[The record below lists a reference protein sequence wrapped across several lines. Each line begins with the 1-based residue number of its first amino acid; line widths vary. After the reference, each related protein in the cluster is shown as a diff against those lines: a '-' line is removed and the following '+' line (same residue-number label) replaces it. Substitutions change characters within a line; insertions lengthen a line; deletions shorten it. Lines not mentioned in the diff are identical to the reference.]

1 MNGRRSQ
8 SQQQAQI
15 KQMSTQAGYRR
26 ADEDDINLMT
36 SQTSPRHQQMA
47 VTEEEDDMR
56 LFLSQSQQRGES
68 SLSDLAESNHI
79 ANSAENVKLN
89 VERIGSIIKLNQ
101 QTMLS
106 QNIIVMNLI
115 GDISI
120 SVSEISERV
129 KTLENKFNKLSLK
142 ADNNAKT
149 VAELNKSVNSL
160 KKMQRQTEADHEK
173 RLKHIE
179 TVLSSRQNEGNT
191 EQEIITIHN
200 LSYQQKDVEDVNT
213 LLRDGLGMDIQAK
226 AIHRAPSKF
235 YNAGILTVELS
246 SQKEKSEV
254 MKNKRKLRHNNNYV
268 DVYIDSLKMETQT
281 ENNFHTMIQ
290 NMHNQLFSVPTKRSY
305 NPNNAN
311 RSYRY

>member
-26 ADEDDINLMT
+26 ADEDDVNLMT
-36 SQTSPRHQQMA
+36 SQTSPRHQKMT

-56 LFLSQSQQRGES
+56 LFLSQTQQRGES
-68 SLSDLAESNHI
+68 SLSGLADSNHI
-79 ANSAENVKLN
+79 ANSAESVKLN
-89 VERIGSIIKLNQ
+89 VERIESIIKLNQ

-106 QNIIVMNLI
+106 QNNIVMNLI

-129 KTLENKFNKLSLK
+129 KTLENKFNTLSLK
-142 ADNNAKT
+142 AENNAKT
-149 VAELNKSVNSL
+149 ICELNKFVNSL
-160 KKMQRQTEADHEK
+160 TKMQEQTEADQEK
-173 RLKHIE
+173 RLKRIE
-179 TVLSSRQNEGNT
+179 TILNSRHNEGNT
-191 EQEIITIHN
+191 ENEITVTENNKITIHN

-226 AIHRAPSKF
+226 TIHRAPSKF

-254 MKNKRKLRHNNNYV
+254 MKNKV
-268 DVYIDSLKMETQT
+268 TSQ
-281 ENNFHTMIQ
+281 
-290 NMHNQLFSVPTKRSY
+290 
-305 NPNNAN
+305 
-311 RSYRY
+311 